1 MPYID
6 AEKMRS
12 LLEEEI
18 EECGNPTADDNP
30 IAYGTT
36 LGLKM
41 ALSYTQTLQTAD
53 VAPIVHGHWIYMDT
67 YRTVSRYKCSE
78 CERVVTQK
86 ENSCPRCFARMD
98 EEVKE

>member
-1 MPYID
+1 MPKYYEGEAIVK
-6 AEKMRS
+6 AFTE
-12 LLEEEI
+12 
-18 EECGNPTADDNP
+18 
-30 IAYGTT
+30 TT
-36 LGLKM
+36 NQSETWARGILASMKE
-41 ALSYTQTLQTAD
+41 AD